1 MLGFE
6 YSGCEARYDRE
17 PEQTHPVGPIL
28 RISIEDNVEFRLT
41 YAGLLY
47 ATQREPA
54 PLQADN
60 RAGHKHEIRKI
71 FHPQLKR
78 LWEITP
84 FLKSGHRSG
93 TSAMLLEGA
102 EEDPVYDIPTLAGR
116 HSLYG
121 FNFVPLVTSDLNL
134 ICGLDILFLRPD
146 RPGGLIWAGD
156 IDNRLK
162 TLFDSLRIPEAN
174 ERYSDRTPGPDE
186 KPFFC
191 LLEDD
196 KLITKISVETDQL
209 LQFVTPTEE
218 MSEVRLV
225 ITVRLRPYE
234 PTLGTIQFG

>member
-1 MLGFE
+1 M
-6 YSGCEARYDRE
+6 
-17 PEQTHPVGPIL
+17 
-28 RISIEDNVEFRLT
+28 EFRLT
-41 YAGLLY
+41 YAGPLY

-93 TSAMLLEGA
+93 TSAMLLQGQ
-102 EEDPVYDIPTLAGR
+102 EEDPVYDIPTLAAR
-116 HSLYG
+116 HSRYG
-121 FNFVPLVTSDLNL
+121 FNFVPLVTSNLNL

-162 TLFDSLRIPEAN
+162 TLFDLLRIPEAN